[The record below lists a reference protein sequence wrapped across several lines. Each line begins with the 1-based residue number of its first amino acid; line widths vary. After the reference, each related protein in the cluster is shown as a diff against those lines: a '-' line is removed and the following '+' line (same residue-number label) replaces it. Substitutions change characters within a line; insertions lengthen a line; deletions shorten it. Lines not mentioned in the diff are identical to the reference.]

1 MHVSW
6 LKNSGDLPVLHCR
19 VRNGSIIHYTRYRED
34 DSFKNKTN
42 SNAKEKNVSNFFSE
56 FEFYWK

>member
-1 MHVSW
+1 MMHVSW

-19 VRNGSIIHYTRYRED
+19 VRNGSIIHYTRYGED

-42 SNAKEKNVSNFFSE
+42 SNAKEKNVSNFF
-56 FEFYWK
+56 F